1 MDINKYMSRG
11 GRVVCEDNTEVNI
24 GDLLKQ
30 IATVQTGTVDV
41 SSWTKIRN
49 LRKSGLA
56 EKVLTVGD
64 IIDDTW
70 TDVAAPKEYPYQW
83 HVADFQP
90 IELQN
95 GDTEASML
103 VQAHWAHPFGVQ
115 FSHQRAFL
123 ACPDGLPVGSYYFTI
138 ESAWGNNVKA
148 GDIVCFK
155 TTKVVPAGGR
165 VSGCYGAPDQ
175 AKANWRI
182 YTHSADGK
190 TQIETI
196 TPTFTKTDSA
206 TNLGTQ
212 HLNKREGNLNSTQ
225 EMAYGWNRWKT
236 SALRQYLNSEAAKGA
251 WWTAQDEWDVAP
263 DQLKD
268 KAGFLSGCSADF
280 LSALQIV
287 KVTTFANTVNDGGG
301 EDTTY
306 DRVFI
311 PSMEQM
317 YCAPQI
323 KGEGTYLEYWKQRSG
338 ATAPLAQWG
347 TYPNIITYAVENH
360 TSPQTIRLRSAYRG
374 GAYYAWYVNSS
385 GSVSNLQRVQRVPL
399 RSACGNLS

>member
-70 TDVAAPKEYPYQW
+70 TDVAAPKEYSYQW

-360 TSPQTIRLRSAYRG
+360 TSPQIMRLRSAARG
-374 GAYYAWYVNSS
+374 NAYDTWCVSSS
-385 GSVSNLQRVQRVPL
+385 GNVGSSNASNARRFAPL
-399 RSACGNLS
+399 VVI

>member
-196 TPTFTKTDSA
+196 TPTFAKTDSA

-212 HLNKREGNLNSTQ
+212 HLNKRENNLNSTQ

-280 LSALQIV
+280 LSALQVV

-360 TSPQTIRLRSAYRG
+360 TSPQNMRLRSASRG
-374 GAYYAWYVNSS
+374 YASDTWCVYSS
-385 GSVSNLQRVQRVPL
+385 GHVNNYCASSATRFAPL
-399 RSACGNLS
+399 VVI

>member
-360 TSPQTIRLRSAYRG
+360 TSPQNIRLRSAYRG
-374 GAYYAWYVNSS
+374 YAATHGASPRRA
-385 GSVSNLQRVQRVPL
+385 VSTSATRPARVASL
-399 RSACGNLS
+399 RLW

>member
-1 MDINKYMSRG
+1 MDINKYMPRG

-196 TPTFTKTDSA
+196 TPTFAKTDSA

-212 HLNKREGNLNSTQ
+212 HLNQREGNLNSTQ

-263 DQLKD
+263 DELKN

-280 LSALQIV
+280 LSALQVV

-360 TSPQTIRLRSAYRG
+360 TSPQDVRLRSASRG
-374 GAYYAWYVNSS
+374 NASHTWYVTSS
-385 GSVSNLQRVQRVPL
+385 GNVNNVHASYASRFAPL
-399 RSACGNLS
+399 VVI

>member
-212 HLNKREGNLNSTQ
+212 HLNKREDNLNSTQ

-280 LSALQIV
+280 LSALQVV

-360 TSPQTIRLRSAYRG
+360 TSPQNVRLRSAHRG
-374 GAYYAWYVNSS
+374 GAFSAWCVYSSGGVTIYYAS
-385 GSVSNLQRVQRVPL
+385 GAYRFAPL
-399 RSACGNLS
+399 VVI

>member
-360 TSPQTIRLRSAYRG
+360 TSPQYIRLRSAYRG
-374 GAYYAWYVNSS
+374 SAHDTWCVGSSGFVNNYYASYAS
-385 GSVSNLQRVQRVPL
+385 RVAPL
-399 RSACGNLS
+399 VVI

>member
-360 TSPQTIRLRSAYRG
+360 TSPQNIRLRSATRG
-374 GAYYAWYVNSS
+374 YANGTWYVNSS
-385 GSVSNLQRVQRVPL
+385 GYVNSCSNASNASRFAPL
-399 RSACGNLS
+399 VVI

>member
-1 MDINKYMSRG
+1 MDINKYMPRG

-56 EKVLTVGD
+56 EKVLAVGD

-123 ACPDGLPVGSYYFTI
+123 ACPDGLPAGSYYFTI

-196 TPTFTKTDSA
+196 TPTFAKTDSA

-280 LSALQIV
+280 LSALQVV

-317 YCAPQI
+317 YCTPQV

-360 TSPQTIRLRSAYRG
+360 TSPQNVRLRSASRG
-374 GAYYAWYVNSS
+374 GANYAGCVNSS
-385 GSVSNLQRVQRVPL
+385 GNVSSDYASNAHRFAPL
-399 RSACGNLS
+399 VVI

>member
-360 TSPQTIRLRSAYRG
+360 TSPQNIRLRSASRG
-374 GAYYAWYVNSS
+374 YAYSAWYVGSS
-385 GSVSNLQRVQRVPL
+385 GIVGSYYASNAYRFAPL
-399 RSACGNLS
+399 VVI

>member
-360 TSPQTIRLRSAYRG
+360 TSPQNIRLRSASRG
-374 GAYYAWYVNSS
+374 YASHTWYVSS
-385 GSVSNLQRVQRVPL
+385 SDVSTPSPRPTRTASL
-399 RSACGNLS
+399 RLW

>member
-360 TSPQTIRLRSAYRG
+360 TSPQSIRLRSAYRG
-374 GAYYAWYVNSS
+374 SANDAWYVYSS
-385 GSVSNLQRVQRVPL
+385 GNVNNRIASGAYRFAPL
-399 RSACGNLS
+399 VVI

>member
-360 TSPQTIRLRSAYRG
+360 TSPQGIRLRSAHRG
-374 GAYYAWYVNSS
+374 SANGAWCVYSSGNVNSNDAS
-385 GSVSNLQRVQRVPL
+385 SAGRFAPL
-399 RSACGNLS
+399 VVI

>member
-360 TSPQTIRLRSAYRG
+360 TSPQNLRLRSANRG
-374 GAYYAWYVNSS
+374 FANNTWSVLSS
-385 GSVSNLQRVQRVPL
+385 GNVYSNYLASTAYRFAPL
-399 RSACGNLS
+399 VVI

>member
-1 MDINKYMSRG
+1 MDINKYMPRG

-70 TDVAAPKEYPYQW
+70 TDEAAPKEYPYQW

-90 IELQN
+90 VKLQN
-95 GDTEASML
+95 GDTEDSML

-138 ESAWGNNVKA
+138 ESTWGSNVKA
-148 GDIVCFK
+148 GDVVCFK

-196 TPTFTKTDSA
+196 TPTFAKTDSA

-280 LSALQIV
+280 LSALQVV

-301 EDTTY
+301 EDVTY

-360 TSPQTIRLRSAYRG
+360 ASPQVMRLRSALRG
-374 GAYYAWYVNSS
+374 HASNPWCVHSS
-385 GSVSNLQRVQRVPL
+385 GNISYSTASTAHRFAPL
-399 RSACGNLS
+399 VAI

>member
-1 MDINKYMSRG
+1 MDINKYMPRG

-360 TSPQTIRLRSAYRG
+360 TSPQSIRLRSASRG
-374 GAYYAWYVNSS
+374 NAVSTWYVYSS
-385 GSVSNLQRVQRVPL
+385 GNVSNNNASNANRFAPL
-399 RSACGNLS
+399 VVI

>member
-360 TSPQTIRLRSAYRG
+360 TSPQIIRLRSASRG
-374 GAYYAWYVNSS
+374 HASSAWFVSSS
-385 GSVSNLQRVQRVPL
+385 GYVSNSYRASDANRFAPL
-399 RSACGNLS
+399 VVI

>member
-1 MDINKYMSRG
+1 MDINKYMPRG

-196 TPTFTKTDSA
+196 TPTFAKTDSA

-212 HLNKREGNLNSTQ
+212 HLNQREGNLNSTQ

-263 DQLKD
+263 DELKN

-280 LSALQIV
+280 LSALQVV

-360 TSPQTIRLRSAYRG
+360 TSPQHVRLRSASRG
-374 GAYYAWYVNSS
+374 GANGTWYVGSS
-385 GSVSNLQRVQRVPL
+385 GIVISNYGASDAYRFAPL
-399 RSACGNLS
+399 VVI

>member
-360 TSPQTIRLRSAYRG
+360 TSPQSIRLRSAYRG
-374 GAYYAWYVNSS
+374 SASTTWYVHSS
-385 GSVSNLQRVQRVPL
+385 GNVSYGGHASSADRFAPL
-399 RSACGNLS
+399 VVI

>member
-360 TSPQTIRLRSAYRG
+360 TSPQHVRLRSAARG
-374 GAYYAWYVNSS
+374 GAYYTWCVNSS
-385 GSVSNLQRVQRVPL
+385 GNVSNNSSVSSALRFAPL
-399 RSACGNLS
+399 VVI

>member
-360 TSPQTIRLRSAYRG
+360 TSPQNMRLRSEHRG
-374 GAYYAWYVNSS
+374 YASSTWYVTSS
-385 GSVSNLQRVQRVPL
+385 GNVSGNSASSASRFAPL
-399 RSACGNLS
+399 VVI

>member
-280 LSALQIV
+280 LSALQVV

-360 TSPQTIRLRSAYRG
+360 TSPQIIRLRSANRG
-374 GAYYAWYVNSS
+374 SANGAWYVSSS
-385 GSVSNLQRVQRVPL
+385 GYVNTNSHASNANRFAPL
-399 RSACGNLS
+399 VVI

>member
-70 TDVAAPKEYPYQW
+70 TDVAAPKEYSYQW

-360 TSPQTIRLRSAYRG
+360 TSPQHMRLRSADRG
-374 GAYYAWYVNSS
+374 CAYNAWYVNSS
-385 GSVSNLQRVQRVPL
+385 GYVSNYHASYATRFAPL
-399 RSACGNLS
+399 VVI

>member
-360 TSPQTIRLRSAYRG
+360 TSPQFMRLRSASRG
-374 GAYYAWYVNSS
+374 TANGAWCVYSS
-385 GSVSNLQRVQRVPL
+385 GNVNNRYLASNANRFAPL
-399 RSACGNLS
+399 VVI

>member
-360 TSPQTIRLRSAYRG
+360 TSPQYTRLRSAYRG
-374 GAYYAWYVNSS
+374 NANGTWSVYSSGNVATYYASGAYRFA
-385 GSVSNLQRVQRVPL
+385 PL
-399 RSACGNLS
+399 VVI

>member
-280 LSALQIV
+280 LSALQVV

-360 TSPQTIRLRSAYRG
+360 TSPQLIRLRSAYRG
-374 GAYYAWYVNSS
+374 YALSAWCVSSS
-385 GSVSNLQRVQRVPL
+385 GSGNYSASSAYRFAPL
-399 RSACGNLS
+399 VVI

>member
-1 MDINKYMSRG
+1 MDINKYMPRG

-56 EKVLTVGD
+56 EKVLAVGD

-123 ACPDGLPVGSYYFTI
+123 ACPDGLPAGSYYFTI

-155 TTKVVPAGGR
+155 TTKIVPAGGR

-196 TPTFTKTDSA
+196 TPTFAKTDSA

-263 DQLKD
+263 DELKN

-280 LSALQIV
+280 LSALQVV

-360 TSPQTIRLRSAYRG
+360 TSPQYMRLRSANRST
-374 GAYYAWYVNSS
+374 ASSTWYVGSS
-385 GSVSNLQRVQRVPL
+385 GFVSSSNASYAYRFAPL
-399 RSACGNLS
+399 VVI

>member
-360 TSPQTIRLRSAYRG
+360 TSPQYIRLRSASRG
-374 GAYYAWYVNSS
+374 NANSTWYVSSSGYVSTTNASGAYRFA
-385 GSVSNLQRVQRVPL
+385 PL
-399 RSACGNLS
+399 VVI

>member
-138 ESAWGNNVKA
+138 ESAWGDNVKA

-360 TSPQTIRLRSAYRG
+360 TSPQHVRLRSAYRG
-374 GAYYAWYVNSS
+374 GADGAWYVYSS
-385 GSVSNLQRVQRVPL
+385 GYVSNYAASTAYRFAPL
-399 RSACGNLS
+399 VVI

>member
-1 MDINKYMSRG
+1 MDINKYMPRG

-90 IELQN
+90 IELQS

-196 TPTFTKTDSA
+196 TPTFAKTDSA

-212 HLNKREGNLNSTQ
+212 HLNKHEGNLNSTQ

-280 LSALQIV
+280 LSALQVV

-360 TSPQTIRLRSAYRG
+360 TSPQYMRLRSAGRG
-374 GAYYAWYVNSS
+374 YAYYTWSVYSS
-385 GSVSNLQRVQRVPL
+385 GSVNGSGSASDAYRFAPL
-399 RSACGNLS
+399 VVI

>member
-360 TSPQTIRLRSAYRG
+360 TSPQSIRLRSAYRG
-374 GAYYAWYVNSS
+374 YAGSAWYVGSS
-385 GSVSNLQRVQRVPL
+385 GYVNNGHAASSASRFAPL
-399 RSACGNLS
+399 VVI

>member
-1 MDINKYMSRG
+1 MDINKYMPRG

-56 EKVLTVGD
+56 EKVLAVGD

-155 TTKVVPAGGR
+155 TTKIVPAGGR

-196 TPTFTKTDSA
+196 TPTFAKTDSA

-212 HLNKREGNLNSTQ
+212 HLNQREGNLNSTQ

-263 DQLKD
+263 DELKN

-280 LSALQIV
+280 LSALQVV

-360 TSPQTIRLRSAYRG
+360 TSPQIMRLRSASRG
-374 GAYYAWYVNSS
+374 GALNTWSVGSS
-385 GSVSNLQRVQRVPL
+385 GNVSGNGASGAFRFAPL
-399 RSACGNLS
+399 VVI

>member
-360 TSPQTIRLRSAYRG
+360 TSPQLIRLRSAHRG
-374 GAYYAWYVNSS
+374 YAHITWYVSSS
-385 GSVSNLQRVQRVPL
+385 GNVNNVNASYASRFAPL
-399 RSACGNLS
+399 VVI

>member
-360 TSPQTIRLRSAYRG
+360 TSPQDIRLRSASRG
-374 GAYYAWYVNSS
+374 YANSAWCVGSS
-385 GSVSNLQRVQRVPL
+385 GIVYNSGAAGANRFAPL
-399 RSACGNLS
+399 VVI

>member
-360 TSPQTIRLRSAYRG
+360 TSPQNIRLRSAYRG
-374 GAYYAWYVNSS
+374 YAATHGASPRRAMSTTATRPS
-385 GSVSNLQRVQRVPL
+385 RTASL
-399 RSACGNLS
+399 RLW

>member
-1 MDINKYMSRG
+1 MDINKYMPRG

-90 IELQN
+90 VELQN
-95 GDTEASML
+95 GDTEASVL

-138 ESAWGNNVKA
+138 EGAWGNNVKA

-196 TPTFTKTDSA
+196 TPTFAKTDSA

-280 LSALQIV
+280 LSALQAV

-301 EDTTY
+301 EDVTY

-317 YCAPQI
+317 YCTPQV

-347 TYPNIITYAVENH
+347 TCPNIITYAVENH
-360 TSPQTIRLRSAYRG
+360 TSPQNMRLRSASRG
-374 GAYYAWYVNSS
+374 SANCAWYVNSS
-385 GSVSNLQRVQRVPL
+385 GNVYNYGSASSANRFAPL
-399 RSACGNLS
+399 VVI

>member
-360 TSPQTIRLRSAYRG
+360 TSPQLVRLRSAYRG
-374 GAYYAWYVNSS
+374 CALRMVRQLVG
-385 GSVSNLQRVQRVPL
+385 LCHQQLRVQRVPL

>member
-1 MDINKYMSRG
+1 MDINKYMPRG

-70 TDVAAPKEYPYQW
+70 TDMAAPKEYPYQW

-90 IELQN
+90 VELQN

-196 TPTFTKTDSA
+196 TPTFAKTDSA

-280 LSALQIV
+280 LSVLQVV

-301 EDTTY
+301 EDVTY

-317 YCAPQI
+317 YCTPQV

-360 TSPQTIRLRSAYRG
+360 TSPQYVRLRSANRG
-374 GAYYAWYVNSS
+374 TANYAWYVYSS
-385 GSVSNLQRVQRVPL
+385 GYVNDYLSASSAGRFAPL
-399 RSACGNLS
+399 VVI

>member
-1 MDINKYMSRG
+1 MDINKYMPRG

-56 EKVLTVGD
+56 EKVLAVGD

-90 IELQN
+90 VELQN
-95 GDTEASML
+95 GDTEASVL

-182 YTHSADGK
+182 YTYSADGK

-196 TPTFTKTDSA
+196 TPTFAKTDSA

-212 HLNKREGNLNSTQ
+212 HLNKHEGNLNSTQ

-263 DQLKD
+263 DELKD

-280 LSALQIV
+280 LSALQVV

-360 TSPQTIRLRSAYRG
+360 TSPQHMRLRSAYRG
-374 GAYYAWYVNSS
+374 SAYGTWYVNSS
-385 GSVSNLQRVQRVPL
+385 GFVSNDAASYASRFAPL
-399 RSACGNLS
+399 VVI

>member
-360 TSPQTIRLRSAYRG
+360 TSPQNIRLRSAHRG
-374 GAYYAWYVNSS
+374 TAHNACSVYSSGYVNSYY
-385 GSVSNLQRVQRVPL
+385 GGASNANRFAPL
-399 RSACGNLS
+399 VVI

>member
-1 MDINKYMSRG
+1 
-11 GRVVCEDNTEVNI
+11 
-24 GDLLKQ
+24 
-30 IATVQTGTVDV
+30 
-41 SSWTKIRN
+41 
-49 LRKSGLA
+49 
-56 EKVLTVGD
+56 
-64 IIDDTW
+64 
-70 TDVAAPKEYPYQW
+70 
-83 HVADFQP
+83 
-90 IELQN
+90 
-95 GDTEASML
+95 
-103 VQAHWAHPFGVQ
+103 
-115 FSHQRAFL
+115 
-123 ACPDGLPVGSYYFTI
+123 
-138 ESAWGNNVKA
+138 
-148 GDIVCFK
+148 
-155 TTKVVPAGGR
+155 
-165 VSGCYGAPDQ
+165 
-175 AKANWRI
+175 
-182 YTHSADGK
+182 
-190 TQIETI
+190 
-196 TPTFTKTDSA
+196 
-206 TNLGTQ
+206 
-212 HLNKREGNLNSTQ
+212 
-225 EMAYGWNRWKT
+225 MAYGWNRWKT

-360 TSPQTIRLRSAYRG
+360 TSPRYIRLRSAYRG
-374 GAYYAWYVNSS
+374 FAPTTHGTSTRRA
-385 GSVSNLQRVQRVPL
+385 VSPTPTRPTRAASL
-399 RSACGNLS
+399 RLW